1 MHYWTTDDRP
11 AGEQF
16 SYWREVVCQA
26 FTPLAADRT
35 DAPSSTDLPERSL
48 RSWVRSSMLTSTN
61 CAEVSSRSQMLKHG
75 KAELGRTDRDD
86 LFINLQVRGQ
96 CIVSQGDRVSTVPAG
111 SFHVV
116 DTTREF
122 RQHYIED
129 AAYKEWRVVS
139 FRVPRQ
145 RLVPLLAHPD
155 GFTAVA
161 HDATAGGINSVVAS
175 TMLATWKNID
185 RLDRVAADAAE
196 SAVNTVLAAAA
207 GVNKNAQET
216 NRAELDAALR
226 ASINR
231 YVAANLSGAADLSA
245 AAVASRFG
253 ISLRKLHQVYEGTG
267 RTFARTAMALRV
279 EACAR
284 QLRAGDQ
291 TSSMTDLA
299 ARWGFSDLSHLN
311 RVFRLRYGCLPSE
324 FRATPPPG
332 PPASISRSPIGSD

>member
-35 DAPSSTDLPERSL
+35 DGSATGHLPERSL
-48 RSWVRSSMLTSTN
+48 RSWVRSAMLTSTN
-61 CAEVSSRSQMLKHG
+61 CAEVSSRSQLLRHG
-75 KAELGRTDRDD
+75 KTELGRTDRDD

-129 AAYKEWRVVS
+129 AEHKEWRVVS

-145 RLVPLLAHPD
+145 RLVPLLANPD

-161 HDATAGGINSVVAS
+161 HDATAGGIDSVVAS

-207 GVNKNAQET
+207 GAKKDMPET
-216 NRAELDAALR
+216 SRAELDAALR

-231 YVAANLSGAADLSA
+231 YVAAHLRGAADLSA

-279 EACAR
+279 QACAR
-284 QLRAGDQ
+284 QLQVGGP
-291 TSSMTDLA
+291 TPSMTELA
-299 ARWGFSDLSHLN
+299 AQWGFSDLSHLN
-311 RVFRLRYGCLPSE
+311 RVFRLHFGCLPSE
-324 FRATPPPG
+324 FRAAPTPRPG
-332 PPASISRSPIGSD
+332 GPDMLIAG